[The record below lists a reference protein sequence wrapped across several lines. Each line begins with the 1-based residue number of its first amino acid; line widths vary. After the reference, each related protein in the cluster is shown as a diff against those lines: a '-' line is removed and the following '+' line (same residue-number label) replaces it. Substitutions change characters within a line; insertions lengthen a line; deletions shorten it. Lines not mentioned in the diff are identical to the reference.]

1 MAKKGEGLFLV
12 YTDLIDPKHEKEFN
26 AWYNTEHLPELLTLP
41 GFLDAARYVATRG
54 GPKYLAAYEL
64 TSPEA
69 LQSPEFS
76 KRKRTPWETRMSP
89 RVTGKN
95 VTRIVGRQ
103 IFPSMIENADRGMAP
118 AFQIGRMSVAESAD
132 AEWNE
137 WYNTEYI
144 PGYLKVPGVI
154 DARRY
159 RAIDDERSFATVY
172 ELVNDK
178 VSESADWSHQREHS
192 SPRSGRMR
200 ALMTMAA
207 GSPGVYRRIFPQ

>member
-12 YTDLIDPKHEKEFN
+12 YTDLIDPKYEEEFN

-54 GPKYLAAYEL
+54 APKYLAVYEL
-64 TSPEA
+64 TSIEA
-69 LQSPEFS
+69 VRSPEFS
-76 KRKRTPWETRMSP
+76 KRQRTPWETRMSP

-95 VTRIVGRQ
+95 LTRIVGRQ
-103 IFPSMIENADRGMAP
+103 IFPRTVENPDRGMAP
-118 AFQIGRMSVAESAD
+118 ALQIGRMSVPDSAD
-132 AEWNE
+132 AAWNE

-144 PGYLKVPGVI
+144 PGYRTVPGVI
-154 DARRY
+154 YARRY
-159 RAIDDERSFATVY
+159 QALDGERNFATVY

-192 SPRSGRMR
+192 SSRSGRMR

-207 GSPGVYRRIFPQ
+207 GSPGVYHRIFPQ

>member
-12 YTDLIDPKHEKEFN
+12 YTDLIDPKHEEEFN
-26 AWYNTEHLPELLTLP
+26 AWYNTEHLPELLSLP

-54 GPKYLAAYEL
+54 GPKYLAVYEL
-64 TSPEA
+64 ANVEA
-69 LQSPEFS
+69 VRSPEFAQ
-76 KRKRTPWETRMSP
+76 RKRTPWESRMSP
-89 RVTGKN
+89 RVIGKN

-103 IFPSMIENADRGMAP
+103 IFPGILENPDRGMAP
-118 AFQIGRMSVAESAD
+118 ALQIGRMSVPESAD

-144 PGYLKVPGVI
+144 PGYLKIPGVI
-154 DARRY
+154 YARRY
-159 RAIDDERSFATVY
+159 RAVDAERSFATVY
-172 ELVNDK
+172 ELANDK

-192 SPRSGRMR
+192 SPRSASMR

>member
-12 YTDLIDPKHEKEFN
+12 YADLIDSKHEEEFN
-26 AWYNTEHLPELLTLP
+26 AWYNTEHLPELLPLP

-54 GPKYLAAYEL
+54 GPKYLAVYEL
-64 TSPEA
+64 TSIEA
-69 LQSPEFS
+69 VRSPEFS
-76 KRKRTPWETRMSP
+76 KRKRTPWENRMSP

-95 VTRIVGRQ
+95 VTRVVGRQ
-103 IFPSMIENADRGMAP
+103 IFPSTLQNPDRGMAP
-118 AFQIGRMSVAESAD
+118 ALQIGRMSVPESAD
-132 AEWNE
+132 VEWNE
-137 WYNTEYI
+137 WYNSEYI

-154 DARRY
+154 YARRY
-159 RAIDDERSFATVY
+159 HAVDGERSFATVY

-178 VSESADWSHQREHS
+178 VSESGDWSHQREHS

-200 ALMTMAA
+200 ELMTMAP